1 MAGVGFVQFM
11 GETISGF
18 FSCGALAPL
27 APSTE
32 ENRKPAADLHLRSVH
47 LGTRLNAMLS
57 LPFRACK

>member
-1 MAGVGFVQFM
+1 M